1 MRNKKILG
9 ALLAVTTL
17 ATFGLAGCG
26 NSGSNGAAS
35 KEDDKTITVAA
46 SPTPHAEILNK
57 AVKPL
62 VEKDGYKLVVKE
74 FTDYV
79 QPNTATE
86 DGEVDANYFQHKP
99 YLDNF
104 NKEKGTHLVSVEG
117 IHFEPFGL
125 YPGKTKELKNLQDGA
140 TVAVPNDA
148 TNEARALLLLQDA
161 GLIKLKDPKDINAT
175 PKDITS
181 NPKNLKFKELEAAVV
196 PTVIKDVDIAALNG
210 NYAIQA
216 GFDPTKDT
224 LATEKADGLAAK
236 TYQNILGVKEGNENT
251 AKTKE
256 LKKALKSDEV
266 RDYINKNYKGAVVSV
281 VENPTDGY
289 DSSIDYDALNGETVS
304 CAATPAPHC
313 EVLEIC
319 KDILAAKG
327 ITLDIQE
334 YDDYVIPNTIVED
347 GQCDTNYFQHQPYLD
362 NFNEE
367 KGTHLVTVAGIH
379 VEPMGIYG
387 GKQDSLAPIEG

>member
-1 MRNKKILG
+1 MKKLISATLAASL
-9 ALLAVTTL
+9 ALSLAACGSSASTDSVAASSEAASTESTAASSEAAESTAETSELAGTTL
-17 ATFGLAGCG
+17 
-26 NSGSNGAAS
+26 
-35 KEDDKTITVAA
+35 KVAA
-46 SPTPHAEILNK
+46 SPTPHAEILNVAK
-57 AVKPL
+57 EVLAEQGIDLEV
-62 VEKDGYKLVVKE
+62 VE
-74 FTDYV
+74 FSDYV
-79 QPNTATE
+79 QPNLVTE
-86 DGEVDANYFQHKP
+86 SGEVDANYFQHKP

-125 YPGKTKELKNLQDGA
+125 YPGKTKELKDLQDGA

-224 LATEKADGLAAK
+224 LATEKAGGLAAK
-236 TYQNILGVKEGNENT
+236 TYQNILVVKEGNENT

-266 RDYINKNYKGAVVSV
+266 RDYINKNYKGAVVPV
-281 VENPTDGY
+281 
-289 DSSIDYDALNGETVS
+289 
-304 CAATPAPHC
+304 
-313 EVLEIC
+313 
-319 KDILAAKG
+319 
-327 ITLDIQE
+327 
-334 YDDYVIPNTIVED
+334 
-347 GQCDTNYFQHQPYLD
+347 F
-362 NFNEE
+362 
-367 KGTHLVTVAGIH
+367 
-379 VEPMGIYG
+379 
-387 GKQDSLAPIEG
+387 